1 MAKNVPNLV
10 KETDIQVQQAQ
21 RVPNKMNPRRFMPR
35 DIIIKMSK
43 VKGKEGILSS
53 KRKTT
58 NYRQGNPHKN
68 ISWFFSRNFVVQ
80 KEMAWCSNMLKGKNF
95 QQRRKEIIKVR
106 WEILNKWNGDK
117 KKINE
122 TESWFCEKINKNNK
136 PLARFNKKKRD

>member
-68 ISWFFSRNFVVQ
+68 IS
-80 KEMAWCSNMLKGKNF
+80 
-95 QQRRKEIIKVR
+95 
-106 WEILNKWNGDK
+106 
-117 KKINE
+117 
-122 TESWFCEKINKNNK
+122 
-136 PLARFNKKKRD
+136 